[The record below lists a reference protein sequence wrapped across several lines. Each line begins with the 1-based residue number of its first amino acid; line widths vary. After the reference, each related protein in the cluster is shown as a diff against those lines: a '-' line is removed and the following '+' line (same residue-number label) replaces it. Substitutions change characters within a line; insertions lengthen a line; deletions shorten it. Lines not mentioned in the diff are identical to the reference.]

1 MGRFLEKVG
10 WGGQLG
16 GIQNQPGAFEE
27 KCLVTLVVD
36 GDAYL
41 HEKNFRKMNY
51 VRRLS
56 NNFLEFI
63 GAKKTPERLQ
73 NDGNTKRVD
82 SGAETERPHDELF
95 VTSTPRTPMKKRP
108 KIDGSI
114 QNETNSTTLE
124 KSNIIMSMGKC
135 DFDKDEKQLKSKDK
149 ALANFFEQDQR
160 NYDDSDPKWQNDKEI
175 SLKED
180 LEAKEMM
187 DDIIDSFETPKQAT
201 SFKNTFLKKNL
212 SIENPVKIQTN
223 FENLQPTALTSSH
236 EQRPTYAQETEP
248 MYDKSF
254 EGQDL
259 DIDQRMVEEPYKNS
273 NSTPNHS
280 LNEEDQN
287 PSTSE
292 KRMQESS
299 FSEPSEEST
308 LDFSIDES
316 FSDDMQDLSR
326 HSSDSSIEENMWSL
340 YSSSSDSAS
349 EGYFCKLCNYRTESL
364 FVFERHQKHLD
375 HMNREKRLKTL
386 QSSYV

>member
-1 MGRFLEKVG
+1 
-10 WGGQLG
+10 
-16 GIQNQPGAFEE
+16 
-27 KCLVTLVVD
+27 
-36 GDAYL
+36 
-41 HEKNFRKMNY
+41 MNY

-56 NNFLEFI
+56 NNFLELI

-73 NDGNTKRVD
+73 NDGNTKRVN

-114 QNETNSTTLE
+114 QNETNMDWSIHPQPSMSSTTLE
-124 KSNIIMSMGKC
+124 KK
-135 DFDKDEKQLKSKDK
+135 LKSKDK
-149 ALANFFEQDQR
+149 DLANSFEQDQR
-160 NYDDSDPKWQNDKEI
+160 NCDDSDPKWQNDKEI

-223 FENLQPTALTSSH
+223 FENPQPTALGICMTSSH

-259 DIDQRMVEEPYKNS
+259 DIDHENCQRMVEEPYKNS
-273 NSTPNHS
+273 NSAPNHS
-280 LNEEDQN
+280 LIEEDQN
-287 PSTSE
+287 QSTSE

-364 FVFERHQKHLD
+364 FVFERHQKHLE